1 MNDLP
6 HPAAR
11 APARGPEQDT
21 EPGLTPLERR
31 AAWSLSAI
39 YVVRMLGLFIVLPVF
54 ALHAHEYAGAT
65 PFGIGLA
72 LGIYGLLQALLQVPL
87 GRLSDRVG
95 RKPVIGAGL
104 ALLALGSVVAALAD
118 TMAGVILGRAL
129 QGAGAMAAALMALAA
144 DLVRDERRTRVMA
157 TLGASI
163 GLAFVLALVLGPAIV
178 ALASID
184 ALFWLTA
191 ACALACLVLLHV
203 AVPDPPRRRHHAD
216 VGADPGTM
224 RRLAAHP
231 DLARLNVSVFVL
243 HLLIVATFVVVPG
256 ALADAGI
263 GAGRQ
268 WQVWLGAMV
277 VSIGLMAL
285 AVTLAERRAMRAVLL
300 GCAATMLVCQGLFG
314 GVAEDAIGGA
324 IGSGALVL
332 LVAVT
337 LFFGALNT
345 LEALL
350 PSLVSRIAPA
360 GARGSAMGLYSASQF
375 LGAFVGG
382 VGAGWLLEGFGAGAL
397 FAALALACVAWAL
410 VLAGLGVPARART
423 VRRALT
429 DEELG
434 RVDAVLAE
442 LAARPDV
449 VEVAHVPAEGAV
461 YLKTVDR
468 AESSVLA

>member
-6 HPAAR
+6 QPA
-11 APARGPEQDT
+11 ARGPEQDT
-21 EPGLTPLERR
+21 EPGLTSLERR

-87 GRLSDRVG
+87 GRLSDRIG

-118 TMAGVILGRAL
+118 TMAGVIVGRAL

-191 ACALACLVLLHV
+191 ACALACLALLHV
-203 AVPDPPRRRHHAD
+203 AVPDPPTRRHHAD

-256 ALADAGI
+256 ALVDAGI
-263 GAGRQ
+263 DAERQ

-314 GVAEDAIGGA
+314 GAGGA
-324 IGSGALVL
+324 TGGAFGGAALVL

-382 VGAGWLLEGFGAGAL
+382 VGAGWLQERFGPGAL
-397 FAALALACVAWAL
+397 FAALGLACVAWAL
-410 VLAGLGVPARART
+410 VLAGLGVPPRART

-429 DEELG
+429 EDELG

-468 AESSVLA
+468 AKPPVLA

>member
-1 MNDLP
+1 MSDP
-6 HPAAR
+6 SRPAAP
-11 APARGPEQDT
+11 APTRGPEQDT
-21 EPGLTPLERR
+21 EQDTGPGLTPLERR

-65 PFGIGLA
+65 PSGIGLA

-118 TMAGVILGRAL
+118 TMTGVIVGRAL

-203 AVPDPPRRRHHAD
+203 AVPDPPTRRHHAD

-224 RRLAAHP
+224 RRLATHP

-256 ALADAGI
+256 ALVDAGV

-300 GCAATMLVCQGLFG
+300 GCAATMLVCQALFG
-314 GVAEDAIGGA
+314 GTIGG
-324 IGSGALVL
+324 GALVL

-382 VGAGWLLEGFGAGAL
+382 VGAGWLQERFGAGAL
-397 FAALALACVAWAL
+397 FAALALVCVAWAL
-410 VLAGLGVPARART
+410 VLAGLGVPPRART
-423 VRRALT
+423 VRRSLT
-429 DEELG
+429 ADELG

-449 VEVAHVPAEGAV
+449 VEVAHAPAEGAV
-461 YLKTVDR
+461 YLKTLDR
-468 AESSVLA
+468 AKPLVLA